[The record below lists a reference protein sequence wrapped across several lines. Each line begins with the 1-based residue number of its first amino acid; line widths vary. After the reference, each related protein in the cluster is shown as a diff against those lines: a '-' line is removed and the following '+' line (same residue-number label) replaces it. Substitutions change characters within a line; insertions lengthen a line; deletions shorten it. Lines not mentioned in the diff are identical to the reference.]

1 MVYRVYVSKK
11 TEYAG
16 EDRSLFNDLKS
27 SLGIKGLR
35 KVKVYN
41 RYDIEGVDKETFETA
56 VQTIFPNHRLTM
68 LHTPSKSQKTH
79 LPQNCCRVSLT
90 SVQTLHSSVYSL

>member
-35 KVKVYN
+35 KDKVYN
-41 RYDIEGVDKETFETA
+41 RYDI
-56 VQTIFPNHRLTM
+56 
-68 LHTPSKSQKTH
+68 
-79 LPQNCCRVSLT
+79 
-90 SVQTLHSSVYSL
+90 